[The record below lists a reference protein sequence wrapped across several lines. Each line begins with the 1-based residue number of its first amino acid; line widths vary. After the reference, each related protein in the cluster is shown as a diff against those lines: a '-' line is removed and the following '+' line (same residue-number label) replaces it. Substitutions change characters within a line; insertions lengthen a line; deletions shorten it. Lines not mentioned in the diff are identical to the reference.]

1 MIRAVVFSL
10 MCFLTA
16 HTVLGQKEGQ
26 ALIDSLISELPR
38 AKNDTAKG
46 RLYKRIADEYFFS
59 DTRQALHYAQLGL
72 AHVSAMKWQRGIGV
86 FNSSIARAFSDMGNV
101 DSCLFYN
108 RRALA
113 VFHKMGDTFNISTT
127 FNNIGAMYSNIAS
140 NYAEATRY
148 YLMGLREAEKQ
159 GDNYLIANANDNVG
173 SIYLV
178 QKNYQK
184 ALFYGQKALKLRAQ
198 LSKSDIYNVAREQG
212 NSHNSLGSIYY
223 EMKDTTASRTHFRKA
238 LDLHRQ
244 AGNKEGMAR
253 ALSNL
258 SILEARRFDSRLA
271 YGLSAEKLWN
281 EVNPVHLE
289 AGNNLGNIGV
299 AYLEMYTTGLL
310 PKGILS
316 KSQLLVNAEKY
327 LKRAIQVSKE
337 NGDISQKAHFTG
349 VLGEVQEQR
358 GDFRGAYYNFRNF
371 QSVQDSLFSQEEK
384 NKIAGLEGEREIALR
399 DKQIQI
405 NELELQAQRKQRW
418 IFVSGLLVLAAI
430 GALLWWQNRIRKRTN
445 VQLLH
450 LNNELDE
457 ANQVKARFFA
467 ILSHDLRSPVA
478 NLVNFLHLQK
488 EAPDLITPEAAEVH
502 QKRMTDSAEALLET
516 MESMLLWSKSQMQQF
531 KPQARRVAVAELF
544 AYIGKFFSGT
554 TGIAFSFEDPE
565 NLMVV
570 TDEDYLRTIMQNLTN
585 NAVKALKNADAP
597 SIRWEAR
604 TEGDIVV
611 LSVTDNGPG
620 ASEEQ
625 LHALFDDHA
634 AIGIKTG
641 LGLHLI
647 RDLAKAISCRITARP
662 NAGAGM
668 VFSLSLGD
676 S

>member
-1 MIRAVVFSL
+1 MIRAIVFSL
-10 MCFLTA
+10 LCILTA

-46 RLYKRIADEYFFS
+46 RFYKRIADEYFFS
-59 DTRQALHYAQLGL
+59 DTRQALYYARLGL

-86 FNSSIARAFSDMGNV
+86 FNSAMARAFSDMGNV

-108 RRALA
+108 RRALV
-113 VFHKMGDTFNISTT
+113 VFHKMGDTFNIATT

-140 NYAEATRY
+140 NYTEATRY

-159 GDNYLIANANDNVG
+159 GDNYLIGNANDNVG

-178 QKNYQK
+178 QKNYKK
-184 ALFYGQKALKLRAQ
+184 ALFYSQKALKLREQ
-198 LSKSDIYNVAREQG
+198 LAKSDIYNVARELG

-238 LDLHRQ
+238 LDLHGQ

-253 ALSNL
+253 ALSSL

-271 YGLSAEKLWN
+271 YGLRAEKLWN

-310 PKGILS
+310 PKGIS
-316 KSQLLVNAEKY
+316 NKSQLLVHAEKY
-327 LKRAIQVSKE
+327 LKRAIEVSNE

-349 VLGEVQEQR
+349 VLAEVQEQR
-358 GDFRGAYYNFRNF
+358 GDFRDAYYNFRTF

-384 NKIAGLEGEREIALR
+384 NKIAGMEGEREIALR

-405 NELELQAQRKQRW
+405 NELELQAQKKQRW

-488 EAPDLITPEAAEVH
+488 EAPDLIAPEAVEVH

-585 NAVKALKNADAP
+585 NAVKALKNTDAAC
-597 SIRWEAR
+597 IRWEAR
-604 TEGDIVV
+604 TEGDLVV

-620 ASEEQ
+620 ASDEQ
-625 LHALFDDHA
+625 LHALYDDQA

-647 RDLAKAISCRITARP
+647 RDLAKAISCRISVRP
-662 NAGAGM
+662 NTGNGM
-668 VFSLSLGD
+668 IFSLSLGN

>member
-1 MIRAVVFSL
+1 MIRAIAFLL
-10 MCFLTA
+10 MYMLAA
-16 HTVLGQKEGQ
+16 HASFGQKEGQ
-26 ALIDSLISELPR
+26 ALIDSLVSEVPR
-38 AKNDTAKG
+38 AKNDTVKG
-46 RLYKRIADEYFFS
+46 RLYKRIAEEYFFS
-59 DTRQALHYAQLGL
+59 DTRQALHYARLGL
-72 AHVSAMKWQRGIGV
+72 AHVTAMKWQRGLGV
-86 FNSSIARAFSDMGNV
+86 FNLTMARAFSDMGNV
-101 DSCLFYN
+101 DSCMHYN
-108 RRALA
+108 RRALE
-113 VFHKMGDTFNISTT
+113 VFQKMGDTFNMSTT

-140 NYAEATRY
+140 NYTEAARY
-148 YLMGLREAEKQ
+148 YLLGLREAEKQ

-173 SIYLV
+173 SVYLV
-178 QKNYQK
+178 QKNYKK
-184 ALFYGQKALKLRAQ
+184 ALLYSQKALKLREQ
-198 LSKSDIYNVAREQG
+198 LPKSDIYNVARELG

-238 LDLHRQ
+238 LDLHGQ
-244 AGNKEGMAR
+244 AGNKEGMAD

-258 SILEARRFDSRLA
+258 SILEGNRFASRLT
-271 YGLSAEKLWN
+271 YGLRAEKLWN
-281 EVNPVHLE
+281 EVNPLHLE
-289 AGNNLGNIGV
+289 AGNNLGNMGV
-299 AYLEMYTTGLL
+299 AYLEMYTKGVL
-310 PKGILS
+310 PKGTSS
-316 KSQLLVNAEKY
+316 KEQLLTEAEKY
-327 LKRAIQVSKE
+327 LERAIQVSRE
-337 NGDISQKAHFTG
+337 NGDISQKAYFTG
-349 VLGEVQEQR
+349 VLAEVQEQR
-358 GDFRGAYYNFRNF
+358 GEFRDAYYNFRTY

-405 NELELQAQRKQRW
+405 NGLELQAQKKQRW
-418 IFVSGLLVLAAI
+418 IFIGGLLVLAVI

-467 ILSHDLRSPVA
+467 ILSHDLRSPVS

-488 EAPDLITPEAAEVH
+488 EAPELFTPESAETH
-502 QKRMTDSAEALLET
+502 RKRMTDSAEALLET

-531 KPQARRVAVAELF
+531 KPQTRRIPVAELF

-585 NAVKALKNADAP
+585 NAVKALKNTDGAF
-597 SIRWEAR
+597 IRWEAR
-604 TEGDIVV
+604 SDGDIVV

-620 ASEEQ
+620 ASAEQ
-625 LHALFDDHA
+625 LHALYDDHA

-647 RDLAKAISCRITARP
+647 RDLAKAISCRISAQP
-662 NAGAGM
+662 NTGNGM
-668 VFSLSLGD
+668 IFQLLLGG